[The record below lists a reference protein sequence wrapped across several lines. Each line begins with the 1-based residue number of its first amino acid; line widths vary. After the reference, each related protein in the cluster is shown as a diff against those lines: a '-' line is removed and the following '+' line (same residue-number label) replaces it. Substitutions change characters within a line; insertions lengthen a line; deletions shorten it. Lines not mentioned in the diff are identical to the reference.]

1 MRYLANV
8 ERMCTSRPPE
18 NFRLFVAAYPPPETA
33 VAMLASLTQLD
44 LPPNRLVGPGQVHL
58 TLHFIGETPAPKIDA
73 IAETVRHAAG
83 GVDSFE
89 LTPRQLITLP
99 QRPPVR
105 LVAAETDRPAALMEL
120 QRRLVTRLARNPR
133 HRAGDRFRPH
143 LTLCR
148 LGCPAKLPAIEVP
161 LGVPPFT
168 VVRIALVRST
178 LGPQGAHHETVRVI
192 DLSRRSSSEPGS
204 A

>member
-1 MRYLANV
+1 MSPAHAPKNL
-8 ERMCTSRPPE
+8 
-18 NFRLFVAAYPPPETA
+18 RLFVAAYPPPETA
-33 VAMLASLTQLD
+33 VALLASLEQLD
-44 LPPNRLVGPGQVHL
+44 LPPNRPVAPDQVHM
-58 TLHFIGETPAPKIDA
+58 TLHFIGETPESKVDA

-83 GVDSFE
+83 GLDSFV

-99 QRPPVR
+99 QRPMVR
-105 LVAAETDRPAALMEL
+105 LVAAATDRPAALLEL

-148 LGCPAKLPAIEVP
+148 LGSPAKLAAIEVP
-161 LGVPPFT
+161 LGVPPFL
-168 VVRIALVRST
+168 VEEIVLVRST
-178 LGPQGAHHETVRVI
+178 LRPQGAHHETVRVI
-192 DLSRRSSSEPGS
+192 DLSRPSPSEPGL